1 MVEKTITLT
10 GTSPNGIQEAVSL
23 ALARAGVTIQ
33 GLRRARI
40 RDVRME
46 LNADG
51 SVTKWVVDVD
61 ITFEVKEQLH
71 G

>member
-1 MVEKTITLT
+1 MVEKTILLT
-10 GTSPNGIQEAVSL
+10 GTSPNGIQEAVELS
-23 ALARAGVTIQ
+23 LARAGVTIE

-46 LNADG
+46 LASDG
-51 SVTKWVVDVD
+51 SVTRWVVDVEA
-61 ITFEVKEQLH
+61 TFEVKEQVH

>member
-10 GTSPNGIQEAVSL
+10 GTSPNGIEEAVTL
-23 ALARAGVTIQ
+23 ALARAGVTIE

-40 RDVRME
+40 RDVRMD

-51 SVTKWVVDVD
+51 SVAKWMVDVD